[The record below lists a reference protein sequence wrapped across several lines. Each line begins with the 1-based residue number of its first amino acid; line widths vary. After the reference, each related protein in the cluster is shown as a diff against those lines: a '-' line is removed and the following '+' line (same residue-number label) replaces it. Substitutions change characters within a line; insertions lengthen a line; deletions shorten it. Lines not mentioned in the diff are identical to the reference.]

1 MTKIIGFFQLS
12 GDEDVG
18 DLFTPYV
25 WGENCFTKFINPI
38 IKSANYGIDL
48 KLILIQY
55 YVEGKFD
62 LNAPDKPK
70 LSNYSSKKKDIA
82 VTIHVT
88 RDKFHDVSDSK
99 RRQFIV
105 ETTLQAIDMVEK
117 RLSKRKL
124 DINFDALRKDIQKA
138 AKEYLKSAGEK

>member
-1 MTKIIGFFQLS
+1 MTKIIGYFQLS
-12 GDEDVG
+12 GDETVE
-18 DLFTPYV
+18 DLFSPYI
-25 WGENCFTKFINPI
+25 WEPKGFAMHFEPI
-38 IKSANYGIDL
+38 ILKNKYGEDL

-55 YVEGKFD
+55 YVEGKLD
-62 LNAPDKPK
+62 LHAPDKPK
-70 LSNYSSKKKDIA
+70 LSNYSTKNRDIA
-82 VTIHVT
+82 VTVPVT

-105 ETTLQAIDMVEK
+105 DTTLKAIDMVEK

-138 AKEYLKSAGEK
+138 AQEYLKSSGKE

>member
-1 MTKIIGFFQLS
+1 MSKIIGYFQLS
-12 GDEDVG
+12 GDGIVE

-25 WGENCFTKFINPI
+25 WGDKGYTTFINPKI
-38 IKSANYGIDL
+38 TSTNYGTGL

-62 LNAPDKPK
+62 IHAPDKPK
-70 LSNYSSKKKDIA
+70 LSNYSAKNKDIA
-82 VTIHVT
+82 VTVPVT

-99 RRQFIV
+99 RRQFIAD
-105 ETTLQAIDMVEK
+105 TTLQAIDMVEK

-124 DINFDALRKDIQKA
+124 DINFDALRRDIQKA
-138 AKEYLKSAGEK
+138 AQEYLKSSGEK